1 MADGRVIRSVDA
13 AAIGA
18 GQDGWGEIIGRP
30 GAREERKVDEG
41 EQRPAVDPD
50 TRWLAAVMHSAFFLL
65 LVASAVR
72 FLQHHRG
79 EPRAPW
85 VIALSGALA
94 VVYGAGL
101 VLGITGEPDVDR
113 PTRAHLVW
121 LGAATA
127 LWAVLV
133 LLAPSFAWC
142 AVPLFVTGLRTLP
155 TWPALALVTGV
166 TVLVVVSQNRLA
178 SGFDPTLTMVPVAVA
193 AVSAGA
199 IMHMR
204 RQAMRL
210 RESERRAGV
219 LDERQRLAMEIHD
232 ALAQGLSSQAMLLQ
246 AAERTWSADSGAAH
260 EYVRT
265 ASRIGG
271 QNLAEARRLVRDL
284 APSDLA
290 GATLE
295 EALEAVTARQPS
307 PPTEFAVDGTPRVLP
322 ERVQSTVVRIAQGAL
337 ANVAEHAGAQR
348 AAVTLTYMEDR
359 VLLDIADDG
368 KGFDPSLT
376 RGTSGGGRGHGL
388 AAMRVRTAQLGGT
401 LTVESAPGQGTV
413 ISAAI
418 PVEPR

>member
-1 MADGRVIRSVDA
+1 MREDRSAAGRSGGLAEATSVA
-13 AAIGA
+13 RPIGS
-18 GQDGWGEIIGRP
+18 
-30 GAREERKVDEG
+30 ARERS
-41 EQRPAVDPD
+41 RLDPD
-50 TRWLAAVMHSAFFLL
+50 ARWLAAVMHSAFFLL
-65 LVASAVR
+65 LLASAVR

-101 VLGITGEPDVDR
+101 VLGITGEPDVGR
-113 PTRAHLVW
+113 PTRAHLLW

-127 LWAVLV
+127 LWTVLV

-178 SGFDPTLTMVPVAVA
+178 VGFDPTLTMVPVAVA

-199 IMHMR
+199 ITHMR
-204 RQAMRL
+204 RQAVRL
-210 RESERRAGV
+210 RESERLAGV
-219 LDERQRLAMEIHD
+219 LGERQRLSMEIHD

-246 AAERTWSADSGAAH
+246 AADRTWPADPGAAH

-265 ASRIGG
+265 AAEIGG
-271 QNLAEARRLVRDL
+271 QNLAEARRLVQDL

-290 GATLE
+290 GATLP
-295 EALEAVTARQPS
+295 EALAAVAARQPQ

-322 ERVQSTVVRIAQGAL
+322 ERVQSTLVRIAQGAL
-337 ANVAEHAGAQR
+337 ANVAEHADAGR
-348 AAVTLTYMEDR
+348 AALTLTYLDDQ
-359 VLLDIADDG
+359 VLLDVADDG
-368 KGFDPSLT
+368 AGFPASAEPD
-376 RGTSGGGRGHGL
+376 GGRHPGHRPGRGHGL
-388 AAMRVRTAQLGGT
+388 AAMRARTAQLGGT

-413 ISAAI
+413 ISVAI
-418 PVEPR
+418 PVEPRP